1 MTVVI
6 TSSCLRTDC
15 SNVPVKVAERTKQQ
29 HRSVDKPVSVS
40 NSKPADFVC
49 LSDMIGSSVILQK
62 VTAMSS
68 EQTIKDL
75 CLRAITAEGADFASA
90 VAELHAALKT
100 HTENLRAMAATA
112 SCPNPAERSASLAT
126 SQ

>member
-1 MTVVI
+1 M
-6 TSSCLRTDC
+6 SLLNCYEL
-15 SNVPVKVAERTKQQ
+15 KQQ
-29 HRSVDKPVSVS
+29 HRSVELALVS
-40 NSKPADFVC
+40 NSKRQPISVA
-49 LSDMIGSSVILQK
+49 LSYMIGSSVILQK

-112 SCPNPAERSASLAT
+112 LVTAPIPPSDLQA
-126 SQ
+126 